1 MKIKMETQQKS
12 SYPLTF
18 AKDKTKLR
26 LERVKNNKEV
36 VKHLENLGLICGT
49 EFEIISRNATGLIIK
64 LKGSKIAL
72 DGNLCKNI
80 FVSELEQNE
89 DLNF

>member
-1 MKIKMETQQKS
+1 METQQKS

-26 LERVKNNKEV
+26 LERIKSKKEV
-36 VKHLENLGLICGT
+36 IKHLEDLGLTGGV

-64 LKGSKIAL
+64 LKNSKIAL
-72 DGNLCKNI
+72 DGTLCKNI

-89 DLNF
+89 DLNL